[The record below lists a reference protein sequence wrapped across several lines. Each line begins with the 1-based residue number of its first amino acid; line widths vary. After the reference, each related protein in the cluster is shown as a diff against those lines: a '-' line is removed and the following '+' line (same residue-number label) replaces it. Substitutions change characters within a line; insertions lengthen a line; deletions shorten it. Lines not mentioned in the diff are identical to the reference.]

1 MLILKAN
8 RDELLKPLQTVS
20 GVVDNRHTLPIL
32 SNILMESHNKQ
43 TRFWGTDLEIQIHT
57 DGPQAEEDF
66 KITVNAKKLQDI
78 LRALPDSSEV
88 SLTQEENRLTLKA
101 GRGRYHLQTL
111 NPEDFPTMSVAEE
124 IQACFTLS
132 QDALR
137 QMLAQV
143 QYAMALKD
151 IRFYLNGLLMQV
163 EGNQLRFVAT
173 DGHRMAY
180 SCATIEAELPANE
193 VILPRKT
200 VLELLKLL
208 SFPNEP
214 VTVEFLHNQ
223 VRFRCRETV
232 VVSKVVEGKF
242 PDYNRVIPQ
251 DNDKIFLINRTNL
264 LGAFERAAI
273 LSSEKFRGVNIQVQA
288 GLLSLVCSNNDQE
301 KAQEDLEIAYQG
313 DGVEMG
319 FNIQYLMEVL
329 RNLHCEDV
337 QLAFDNATRPVL
349 ITIPDF
355 ADFKYIVMPMRI

>member
-1 MLILKAN
+1 MLILKAS
-8 RDELLKPLQTVS
+8 RDDLLKPLQAVS
-20 GVVDNRHTLPIL
+20 GVVDNRHTMAIL
-32 SNILMESHNKQ
+32 SNILIESKNNN
-43 TRFWGTDLEIQIHT
+43 TCFWGTDLEIQIHT
-57 DGPQAEEDF
+57 AGPQALADF
-66 KITVNAKKLQDI
+66 AITVNAKKMQDI
-78 LRALPDSSEV
+78 LRALPENSEV
-88 SLTQEENRLTLKA
+88 SLTHEGSQLIIQA
-101 GRGRYHLQTL
+101 GRGRYNLQTL
-111 NPEDFPTMSVAEE
+111 NSADFPTMSVSEE
-124 IQACFTLS
+124 ILACFTLS

-151 IRFYLNGLLMQV
+151 IRYYLNGLLMQA

-180 SCATIEAELPANE
+180 NCASIEADLPASE

-214 VTVEFLHNQ
+214 VTVELLHNQ

-251 DNDKIFLINRTNL
+251 DNDKIFLISRTQL
-264 LGAFERAAI
+264 LGAFERAVI
-273 LSSEKFRGVNIQVQA
+273 LSSEKFRGVTVKVQA
-288 GLLSLVCSNNDQE
+288 GLLGIECSNNDQE
-301 KAQEDLEIAYQG
+301 KAQEGLEIAYQG
-313 DGVEMG
+313 DSVEMG

-337 QLAFDNATRPVL
+337 QLAFDNASRPVL